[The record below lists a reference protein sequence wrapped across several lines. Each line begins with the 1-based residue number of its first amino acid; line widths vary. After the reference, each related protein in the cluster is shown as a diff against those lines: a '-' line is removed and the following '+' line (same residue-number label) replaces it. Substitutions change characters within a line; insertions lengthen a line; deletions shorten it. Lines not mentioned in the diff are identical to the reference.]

1 VRTLREDQSLLLPL
15 ALEGVEDD
23 EDVEEELL
31 SLDELDEPDELDGVL
46 ESDDD
51 EPEPEPEPEAEEDV
65 ELGPFALALEA
76 RESLIYQPLPL
87 NTMPTGWMILRK
99 LPPHCSHVVKGGS
112 EKLWRFSI
120 TSLQAVQVYV

>member
-1 VRTLREDQSLLLPL
+1 MLLPL
-15 ALEGVEDD
+15 APDVVEDD
-23 EDVEEELL
+23 DDVEELL
-31 SLDELDEPDELDGVL
+31 SLDELDESDEPDEPELLL

-51 EPEPEPEPEAEEDV
+51 EPEPEPEPEADDV
-65 ELGPFALALEA
+65 VAPELGPFALALEA
-76 RESLIYQPLPL
+76 RESLMYQPLPL

-112 EKLWRFSI
+112 EKLWRFSM